1 MLDIK
6 AVRQDP
12 QAIAAQLGRRGYGF
26 DVATFEALDAQRKQA
41 DMDSQA
47 LLAER
52 KRASKTIGQ
61 LVWQGM
67 SVEEAKA
74 QVNLTLDKIA

>member
-12 QAIAAQLGRRGYGF
+12 QAIAEQLSRRGFTF
-26 DVATFEALDAQRKQA
+26 DAATFTALDAERKQA

-61 LVWQGM
+61 LVSQG
-67 SVEEAKA
+67 
-74 QVNLTLDKIA
+74 

>member
-12 QAIAAQLGRRGYGF
+12 QAIAAQLARRGFTF
-26 DVATFEALDAQRKQA
+26 DVAAFEALDAQRKQA
-41 DMDSQA
+41 DMDSQS

-61 LVWQGM
+61 LVGQGM
-67 SVEEAKA
+67 SG
-74 QVNLTLDKIA
+74 QPHTG